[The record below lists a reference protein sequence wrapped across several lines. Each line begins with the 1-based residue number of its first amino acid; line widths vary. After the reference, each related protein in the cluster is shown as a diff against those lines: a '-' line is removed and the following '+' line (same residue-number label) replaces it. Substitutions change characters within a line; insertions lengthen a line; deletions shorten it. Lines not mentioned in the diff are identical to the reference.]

1 MEIPQIWPGFDND
14 PEHEYPVGG
23 DIGGHG
29 RVVQR
34 VIQRPAEQRDTV
46 AGATDIN
53 RSGVAAAA
61 LINMAAGAQGGAVP
75 SNGRVTGVTGRGMVV
90 DEWLETSESEDEWG
104 EE

>member
-1 MEIPQIWPGFDND
+1 M
-14 PEHEYPVGG
+14 
-23 DIGGHG
+23 
-29 RVVQR
+29 
-34 VIQRPAEQRDTV
+34 
-46 AGATDIN
+46 
-53 RSGVAAAA
+53 AAAA